1 MADMPTGTIT
11 FLFTDIEGSTTLWEN
26 HPETMPKALAR
37 HDALLR
43 SVMTA
48 HGGHVFKLMGDAV
61 YAAFAEPAAA
71 VSAALAGQRA
81 IAAEEWGEVGSLRV
95 RMALH
100 TGVAQYRDND
110 YFGRTLNRLARI
122 LSTGYGGQILL
133 SAATVELVRDSLPGG
148 TNVKGLGE
156 HALKDLLRPEHI
168 FQLTTPDLP
177 AEFPAL
183 KSPAESEKQIQRQMM
198 GVVDFRQALD
208 ARNWKQAGNV
218 LQKYPNLPEGR
229 SLLGLS
235 MSNEVQEYFSFQL
248 HPGTS
253 PQILGSL
260 GGPVTPIY
268 YTQLAQTHP
277 APPKREAIQWLEE
290 ALQHKDDPDGDVTA
304 SLALMYG
311 YDEDYERMI
320 DTIKRAPT
328 MNSSL
333 ISYFQRPENLMMLLY
348 ACHDLASIEEVMRNV
363 SLKLP
368 ELDEVQ
374 QALRE
379 ASDPKNNPYVFAQ
392 PYIEWYAIELSQ
404 GNSSERAVK
413 VRIHFPNK
421 DGVTYASIFKHGQA
435 PIIIPTQPTTSGI
448 IETLMPVDEI
458 LIQLTDKGIVLI
470 TLI

>member
-1 MADMPTGTIT
+1 M
-11 FLFTDIEGSTTLWEN
+11 
-26 HPETMPKALAR
+26 
-37 HDALLR
+37 
-43 SVMTA
+43 
-48 HGGHVFKLMGDAV
+48 MGDAV
-61 YAAFAEPAAA
+61 YAAFADPADA

-81 IAAEEWGEVGSLRV
+81 IAAEEWGEVGPLRV

-122 LSTGYGGQILL
+122 LPTGSGGQILL

-148 TNVKGLGE
+148 TNVKDLGE

-183 KSPAESEKQIQRQMM
+183 KSPAEYEKQIQQQMM

-218 LQKYPNLPEGR
+218 LQKYPNLAEGR

-248 HPGTS
+248 HPGIS
-253 PQILGSL
+253 PHVLGSL
-260 GGPVTPIY
+260 GGPVTPMY
-268 YTQLAQTHP
+268 YAQLAQIHP
-277 APPKREAIQWLEE
+277 APSTREAMQWLEE
-290 ALQHKDDPDGDVTA
+290 ALQYKDDPDGHVTA

-320 DTIKRAPT
+320 DTIKRARAIS
-328 MNSSL
+328 SSL
-333 ISYFQRPENLMMLLY
+333 VSYFQRPENLMMLLY
-348 ACHDLASIEEVMRNV
+348 TCHDLASVEEVMRNV

-368 ELDEVQ
+368 AFDEVR

-379 ASDPKNNPYVFAQ
+379 AADPKNNPNVFAQ
-392 PYIEWYAIELSQ
+392 PYIEWYAVELSQ
-404 GNSSERAVK
+404 GNSSGMPVK

-421 DGVTYASIFKHGQA
+421 NGVTYASIFKHRQA
-435 PIIIPTQPTTSGI
+435 PMIIPPQPTPTGI
-448 IETLMPVDEI
+448 IETLIPGDEI
-458 LIQLTDKGIVLI
+458 LKHLADKGIVLI

>member
-11 FLFTDIEGSTTLWEN
+11 FLFTDIEGSTTLWEQ
-26 HPETMPKALAR
+26 HHDTMPTALAR
-37 HDALLR
+37 HDVLLR

-61 YAAFAEPAAA
+61 YAAFADPADA

-81 IAAEEWGEVGSLRV
+81 IAAEEWGEVGPLRV

-100 TGVAQYRDND
+100 TGAAQNRDND

-122 LSTGYGGQILL
+122 LPTGYGGQILL

-148 TNVKGLGE
+148 TNVKDLGE

-183 KSPAESEKQIQRQMM
+183 KSPAESEKQIQQQMM

-208 ARNWKQAGNV
+208 ARNWKQAEKV
-218 LQKYPNLPEGR
+218 LQKYPNLAEGR

-235 MSNEVQEYFSFQL
+235 MSNEVQEYFSYQL
-248 HPGTS
+248 RPGTS
-253 PQILGSL
+253 PQV
-260 GGPVTPIY
+260 GGPVTPMY
-268 YTQLAQTHP
+268 YTQFSHTLP
-277 APPKREAIQWLEE
+277 APPILEAIDWLEK
-290 ALQHKDDPDGDVTA
+290 ALQYEDDPDGNVTA

-311 YDEDYERMI
+311 YDGDYERMI
-320 DTIKRAPT
+320 DTIKRACT
-328 MNSSL
+328 INSSL

-348 ACHDLASIEEVMRNV
+348 ACHDLASVEEVMRNV
-363 SLKLP
+363 NLKLP
-368 ELDEVQ
+368 QKDDVQ

-379 ASDPKNNPYVFAQ
+379 AIESTPHS
-392 PYIEWYAIELSQ
+392 YIRVSPIKWYAIEIKMGKISGMPAEVHLEIP
-404 GNSSERAVK
+404 G
-413 VRIHFPNK
+413 K
-421 DGVTYASIFKHGQA
+421 DGLTYAQINMKGQFT
-435 PIIIPTQPTTSGI
+435 ITIPTQPSSYA
-448 IETLMPVDEI
+448 IETLIPIDEI
-458 LIQLTDKGIVLI
+458 LKRLTEIGIVLI

>member
-1 MADMPTGTIT
+1 MPDLPTGTIT
-11 FLFTDIEGSTTLWEN
+11 FLFTDIEGSTTLWEH
-26 HPETMPKALAR
+26 HPDTMAIALAR

-43 SVMTA
+43 SVITA
-48 HGGHVFKLMGDAV
+48 HGGYVFKMVGDAI
-61 YAAFAEPAAA
+61 YAAFADPADA
-71 VSAALAGQRA
+71 VSAALAAQRA
-81 IAAEEWGEVGSLRV
+81 LAAEEWDGVGPLRV

-110 YFGRTLNRLARI
+110 YFGRTLNRVARI

-133 SAATVELVRDSLPGG
+133 SAATVELVRDSLLGG

-183 KSPAESEKQIQRQMM
+183 KSPAESEKQIQQQMM

-208 ARNWKQAGNV
+208 ARNWNQAGNV
-218 LQKYPNLPEGR
+218 LQKYPNLAEGR

-235 MSNEVQEYFSFQL
+235 MSNQVQEYFSFQL

-253 PQILGSL
+253 PQVLESL
-260 GGPVTPIY
+260 GGPVTPMY
-268 YTQLAQTHP
+268 YTQFAQTHP
-277 APPKREAIQWLEE
+277 APPTREAMQWLEK
-290 ALQHKDDPDGDVTA
+290 ALQHEDDPDGRVTA

-311 YDEDYERMI
+311 YDGDYERMI
-320 DTIKRAPT
+320 DTIKRARAIS
-328 MNSSL
+328 SSL

-348 ACHDLASIEEVMRNV
+348 ACHDLASVEEVMRNV

-368 ELDEVQ
+368 ALDEVQ
-374 QALRE
+374 QTLSE
-379 ASDPKNNPYVFAQ
+379 ASDPKNNPNVFAQ
-392 PYIEWYAIELSQ
+392 PYIEWYAVELTK
-404 GNSSERAVK
+404 GNSSGMPVK

-421 DGVTYASIFKHGQA
+421 NGLTYASIFKHRQA
-435 PIIIPTQPTTSGI
+435 PIIIPPQPTTTGI
-448 IETLMPVDEI
+448 IEILIPVHEI
-458 LIQLTDKGIVLI
+458 LTHLTDKGIVLI
-470 TLI
+470 TLM

>member
-1 MADMPTGTIT
+1 MPDMPTGPIT
-11 FLFTDIEGSTTLWEN
+11 FLFTDIEGSTTLWEH
-26 HPETMPKALAR
+26 HPDTMPKALAR

-61 YAAFAEPAAA
+61 YAAFANPADA

-81 IAAEEWGEVGSLRV
+81 IAAEEWGEVGPLRV

-100 TGVAQYRDND
+100 TGIAQYRDND

-122 LSTGYGGQILL
+122 LSTGFGGQILL
-133 SAATVELVRDSLPGG
+133 SAATVELVRDSLPGR
-148 TNVKGLGE
+148 TNVKDLGE
-156 HALKDLLRPEHI
+156 YVLKDLLRPEHI
-168 FQLTTPDLP
+168 SQLTTPDLP

-183 KSPAESEKQIQRQMM
+183 KSPAESEKQIQQQMM

-218 LQKYPNLPEGR
+218 LQKYPNLPEGH

-253 PQILGSL
+253 PQVLGCL
-260 GGPVTPIY
+260 GGPVTPMY

-277 APPKREAIQWLEE
+277 APPTREAIQWLEE
-290 ALQHKDDPDGDVTA
+290 ALQYKDDPDGHVTA

-311 YDEDYERMI
+311 YDEDYEGMI
-320 DTIKRAPT
+320 DTIKRART

-333 ISYFQRPENLMMLLY
+333 IAYFQRPENLMMLLY
-348 ACHDLASIEEVMRNV
+348 TCHDLASVEEVMRNV

-368 ELDEVQ
+368 ALDEVQ

-379 ASDPKNNPYVFAQ
+379 ASDPKNNPYVLAQ
-392 PYIEWYAIELSQ
+392 PYIEWYAVEFRM
-404 GNSSERAVK
+404 GNTLRMPVK
-413 VRIHFPNK
+413 VRIAFPNK
-421 DGVTYASIFKHGQA
+421 NGVTYASTFKHGQA
-435 PIIIPTQPTTSGI
+435 PIIIPPQPTTTGI
-448 IETLMPVDEI
+448 IETLIPVDEI
-458 LIQLTDKGIVLI
+458 LKQLTDKGFVLI
-470 TLI
+470 TLV